1 MNRKKIIKYSLVGL
15 LAIFI
20 TWLWIV
26 PCRLFSDVSYSTVV
40 EDRNGQLIGARI
52 SQDQQWR
59 FPLQDSLPEKYEKC
73 LVRFEDKGFYH
84 HLGVSPS
91 AIARA
96 IKQNLEAGRIKSGA
110 STITMQVARMSR
122 RKERTFMQKLIEAF
136 MAFRIEAQYSKHEIL
151 QLYAAHAPYGGNV
164 VGFPAGCWRYLGH
177 DGSNLS
183 WGEAAVMAV
192 LQNSPS
198 MINLAKKR
206 PLLLEKRNRL
216 LKSLYESGD
225 ITKGDYELAIE
236 EPLPSNPNKI
246 PSAAPHLVEWYAQ
259 KNNGEYVRTTVDLNL
274 QKDVEAI
281 AKRRNDE
288 LRIRGIHD
296 LAIVVIDVQSG
307 EVIAYCGNANS
318 SVKRAGVCVDVARSR
333 RSSGSLLKPLLYCAA
348 LQDGYILPNT
358 LLPDIPININGF
370 RPSNYNK
377 EFCGAVPASEALSK
391 SLNVPNV
398 LLLRDYGIDHFIEIL
413 RRCGLSTI
421 NRTADVYGL
430 SLILGGAEIS
440 LLDITRAY
448 AKMARNYEYSVASR
462 NNDYDNPGYV
472 ENFEKSFILTDKTA
486 LFHTIEAMKR
496 VERLDHMDM
505 YKISGYRDIA
515 WKTGTSYG
523 ARDAWSVGFDHRYA
537 VGVWAGNAEGQGVA
551 ELTGVH
557 TASPVMF
564 DVFNHLTYSKKDG
577 KKWFTN
583 LKVSDGVEMKVCRQ
597 SGMLASLECPN
608 PVTQVMPFNGVNSG
622 VCKYHHVVKVTEDGK
637 YRVSNM
643 DEASVNATYFT
654 LPANMEYFYKKN
666 HPEYITLPPYSDV
679 FIGEKSKSNLGFIY
693 PQNGAVL
700 SCVGKSADEENGVLF
715 ELAHKRPMTEVF
727 WFIDGRYLSS
737 TVGEHKLQI
746 EMEEGKHKISV
757 VDENGDKAEVRVENR
772 R

>member
-1 MNRKKIIKYSLVGL
+1 MDRRKAIKYALIAL
-15 LAIFI
+15 LAIFAI
-20 TWLWIV
+20 WLWIV

-59 FPLQDSLPEKYEKC
+59 FPLQDSLPEKYVKC

-91 AIARA
+91 AIVRA
-96 IKQNLEAGRIKSGA
+96 IKQNIEAGRIKSGA
-110 STITMQVARMSR
+110 STITMQVARMSS
-122 RKERTFMQKLIEAF
+122 RKKRTFGQKVMEAF
-136 MAFRIEAQYSKHEIL
+136 MAVRIEAQYSKHEIL

-177 DGSNLS
+177 NGSNLS

-206 PLLLEKRNRL
+206 PLLMEKRNRL

-225 ITKGDYELAIE
+225 IAQGDYELAIQ
-236 EPLPSNPNKI
+236 EPLPSHPNKL

-259 KNNGEYVRTTVDLNL
+259 KNNGQYVRTTVDLNL

-288 LRIRGIHD
+288 LRIHGIHD

-318 SVKRAGVCVDVARSR
+318 SVKRAGVCVDVARAR

-358 LLPDIPININGF
+358 LLQDIPININGF
-370 RPSNYNK
+370 RPNNYDK
-377 EFCGAVPASEALSK
+377 EFRGAISASEALSR

-398 LLLRDYGIDHFIEIL
+398 LLLREYGIDHFIEIL

-421 NRTADVYGL
+421 NRSADIYGL
-430 SLILGGAEIS
+430 SLILGGAEIN

-462 NNDYDNPGYV
+462 RNDFDNPGNV
-472 ENFEKSFILTDKTA
+472 DNFEKSFILNDKAA
-486 LFHTIEAMKR
+486 LYYTIEAMKR

-523 ARDAWSVGFDHRYA
+523 ARDAWSVGFDHRYC

-564 DVFNHLTYSKKDG
+564 DVFNHLTYSKKDD
-577 KKWFTN
+577 KKWFSN
-583 LKVSDGVEMKVCRQ
+583 LKVSDGAEMKVCRE
-597 SGMLASLECPN
+597 SGMLASLDCPN
-608 PVTQVMPFNGVNSG
+608 ASTQVMPVNGTNSG

-637 YRVSNM
+637 YRVANM
-643 DEASVNATYFT
+643 DEKSINATYFT

-666 HPEYITLPPYSDV
+666 HPEYVTLPPFSDV
-679 FIGEKSKSNLGFIY
+679 FIGEKSRSNLGFIY
-693 PQNGAVL
+693 PQNGAVI
-700 SCVGKSADEENGVLF
+700 SCVGKKDDEENGVLF